1 MPSISNQQQW
11 EELSKTIIFNGG
23 AQVLIKNT
31 MFDNINKSTL
41 TLTLDEQFANL
52 LSNHVQK
59 SILTT
64 LRKSFANLNL
74 IIKIGKPKTQTL
86 AQKEARIQNER
97 TAKIQKQFLGDKI
110 VQKLEQTFNTKV
122 DIKSI
127 KEVENV

>member
-31 MFDNINKSTL
+31 IFDNINESTL
-41 TLTLDEQFANL
+41 TLMLDEQFANL

-59 SILTT
+59 SILST

-86 AQKEARIQNER
+86 AQKESA
-97 TAKIQKQFLGDKI
+97 
-110 VQKLEQTFNTKV
+110 NTK
-122 DIKSI
+122 
-127 KEVENV
+127 